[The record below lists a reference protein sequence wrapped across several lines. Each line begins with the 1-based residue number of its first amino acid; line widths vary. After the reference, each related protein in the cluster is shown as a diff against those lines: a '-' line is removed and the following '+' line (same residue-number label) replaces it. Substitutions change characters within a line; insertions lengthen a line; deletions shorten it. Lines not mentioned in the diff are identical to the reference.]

1 MRNNSIG
8 NDRMS
13 HLLDV
18 VTRPRAAGITS
29 VCSAHP
35 FVIEAALEHART
47 ADDVVLIEATSN
59 QVDQFGGYTGMRP
72 ADFRVFV
79 EEIAHRVGFPLERI
93 VLGGDHL
100 GPNRWRNL
108 PAETAMSHADDLVRA
123 YVGAGY
129 TKLHLD
135 CSYPCADDSGPLSDE
150 VVAARA
156 VRMLTVAETEAA
168 RVGLAGRLRYVIGT
182 EVPTPGGASH
192 HIDDLRPTSAES
204 ARATLAEHRLAFD
217 RAGLGHIW
225 PQVMALVVQP
235 GVEFD
240 LMRVVDYQAGAAGE
254 LAAVLDDE
262 PSMTFEAHSTDYQT
276 RTALGA
282 LVMDGWRVLKVG
294 PGLTFALREA
304 LFALAAIEN
313 ELVPAH
319 DRSALPDIVER
330 EMLAAPEHWER
341 YYPGSPT
348 QRYIARR
355 YSYSDRVRYY
365 WPNPQIDAAV
375 ARLLH
380 NLDDH
385 GIPEPMLSAFLP
397 DQYEHVRDG
406 VLAAAPKAIV
416 LDRVRSVLEA
426 YAQACRAPLAA
437 VSPA

>member
-13 HLLDV
+13 HVLDV
-18 VTRPRAAGITS
+18 VTRPNAAGVTS

-35 FVIEAALEHART
+35 LVIEAALEHGRT

-72 ADFRVFV
+72 GDFRDFV
-79 EEIAHRVGFPLERI
+79 EQIAQRVGFPVERI

-108 PAETAMSHADDLVRA
+108 PAEIAMSHVDDLVRA

-150 VVAARA
+150 VVAART

-168 RVGLAGRLRYVIGT
+168 RVGLTGRLRYVIGT

-204 ARATLAEHRLAFD
+204 ARATLAEHRDAFD
-217 RAGLGHIW
+217 RAGLGHVW

-240 LMRVVDYQAGAAGE
+240 LMRVVDYRPGTAGE

-276 RTALGA
+276 RTALAA

-313 ELVPAH
+313 ELVSAQ
-319 DRSALPDIVER
+319 DRSALADVVER
-330 EMLAAPEHWER
+330 QMLAAPQHWER

-365 WPNPQIDAAV
+365 WPDPQIDAAV
-375 ARLLH
+375 ARLLR

-385 GIPEPMLSAFLP
+385 RIPEPMLSAFLP
-397 DQYEHVRDG
+397 DQYERVREGALSAD
-406 VLAAAPKAIV
+406 PKQLV
-416 LDRVRSVLEA
+416 LDRIQSVLRH
-426 YAQACRAPLAA
+426 YATACAAPSTVVA
-437 VSPA
+437 